1 MSARTGTPV
10 ETADEG
16 TDGDVDG
23 HAATGVDEVT
33 DEVAEPEVA
42 ELLDAVVG
50 ALGGQRREGQATM
63 ARAVT
68 DAIRSRRHLLV
79 QAGTG
84 TGKSMAYLVPAVA
97 HAVHAGRAVVVTT
110 ATLALQ
116 AQVVERDLPR
126 LAKAIAPR
134 LHREPTWELL
144 KGRSNYL
151 CRNKLDGGFP
161 SDEGTLFD
169 VAGPSSGADAGGEGR
184 LGREVVRLREWAES
198 TSTGDRDE
206 LDPGVSDRAWRQ
218 VSVSARECLGSQRCP
233 VAAECFSERVR
244 ARARTVDVVVTNHAM
259 TAIDALESS
268 GQLLPEHDVLVVDE
282 AHELADR
289 VTAVATAELSATGV
303 HAASRRLR
311 RSAGIVSDGLDDA
324 AVALEAALEEAPP
337 GRLDRWPDRL
347 ADAVVA
353 VRDAARTA
361 LSDLK
366 DAGEAA
372 GKEEDP
378 EARGARHLARAAVQE
393 VFSVAERLAEDV
405 GRGAGDGFDVAWVT
419 AGAGP
424 AARPPSLHIAPL
436 SVAGLLREKLFAER
450 TVVATSATLTLGGS
464 FDPVAGAFGLKG
476 AKGAGTRWAG
486 VDVGSPFDY
495 PRQGILHIARHLPPP
510 GRAGA
515 SEAVLD
521 ELATLVE
528 AAGGRTLGLF
538 SSRRAAEEAAEA
550 LRQRLSTPVLCQGED
565 RLPKLVRA
573 FTDDPA
579 TSLFG
584 TMSLWQGV
592 DVPGPSCSLVVIDRI
607 PFPRPDDPL
616 MSARA
621 RAVDAAGGNG
631 FVSVSA
637 AHAAVRLAQGAG
649 RLIRATGD
657 RGVVAVLD
665 SRLATARYGGF
676 LRDSLPDFW
685 PTTSTA
691 TVVEALRRLSAV

>member
-1 MSARTGTPV
+1 VAVAVRAAGEDDPVSASTDTPSEPTTEV
-10 ETADEG
+10 EGPE
-16 TDGDVDG
+16 
-23 HAATGVDEVT
+23 AAH
-33 DEVAEPEVA
+33 
-42 ELLDAVVG
+42 LLDVVVD

-63 ARAVT
+63 AQAVT
-68 DAIRSRRHLLV
+68 DAIRTRRHLLV

-97 HAVHAGRAVVVTT
+97 HAVHADRRVVITT

-126 LAKAIAPR
+126 LAKALAPQ

-151 CRNKLDGGFP
+151 CRNKIDGGFP
-161 SDEGTLFD
+161 SDEGALFD
-169 VAGPSSGADAGGEGR
+169 VASPTSEAVGAGGDGR
-184 LGREVVRLREWAES
+184 LGREVVRLREWAETT
-198 TSTGDRDE
+198 TSGDRDE
-206 LDPGVSDRAWRQ
+206 LDPGVSDRAWKQ

-259 TAIDALESS
+259 TAIDALESG

-289 VTAVATAELSATGV
+289 VTAVATAELSASV
-303 HAASRRLR
+303 LHAASRRLR
-311 RSAGIVSDGLDDA
+311 RSAGIVSENLDDA
-324 AVALEAALEEAPP
+324 AIALEAALEEAPP
-337 GRLDRWPDRL
+337 GRLDRWPEPL
-347 ADAVVA
+347 AAAVVA
-353 VRDAARTA
+353 VRDAARAA
-361 LSDLK
+361 LSELK
-366 DAGEAA
+366 DASEGV
-372 GKEEDP
+372 GKEEDA
-378 EARGARHLARAAVQE
+378 ESRGARHLARAAVQE

-405 GRGAGDGFDVAWVT
+405 GRGAQDSFDVAWVT
-419 AGAGP
+419 AGFGP
-424 AARPPSLHIAPL
+424 ASRSPSLHIAPF
-436 SVAGLLREKLFAER
+436 SVAGLLRERLFAER

-464 FDPVAGAFGLKG
+464 FDPVAGAFGLRGEKG
-476 AKGAGTRWAG
+476 AKTPWTG

-495 PRQGILHIARHLPPP
+495 PKQGILYVARHLPPP
-510 GRAGA
+510 GRAG
-515 SEAVLD
+515 SSDAVFD
-521 ELATLVE
+521 ELAALVE

-538 SSRRAAEEAAEA
+538 SSRKAAEEAAEA
-550 LRQRLSTPVLCQGED
+550 LRERLSTPILCQGDD
-565 RLPKLVRA
+565 RLPRLVRD

-649 RLIRATGD
+649 RLIRSTGD

-685 PTTSTA
+685 STTSTP
-691 TVVEALRRLSAV
+691 TVLQALRRLSSE

>member
-1 MSARTGTPV
+1 MSTTARPPTPV
-10 ETADEG
+10 SQEPEDEPQ
-16 TDGDVDG
+16 DVDG
-23 HAATGVDEVT
+23 PEAAALLDEVVT
-33 DEVAEPEVA
+33 
-42 ELLDAVVG
+42 
-50 ALGGQRREGQATM
+50 ALGGQRREGQVRM
-63 ARAVT
+63 AAAVT

-97 HAVHAGRAVVVTT
+97 HAVHTDQRVVVTT

-126 LAKAIAPR
+126 LAGAITPA
-134 LHREPTWELL
+134 LHRAPTWELL
-144 KGRSNYL
+144 KGRANYL

-161 SDEGTLFD
+161 SDEGALFD
-169 VAGPSSGADAGGEGR
+169 VVAPTGDGAGDAGR
-184 LGREVVRLREWAES
+184 LGGEVVRLREWAA
-198 TSTGDRDE
+198 TTRTGDRDD

-218 VSVSARECLGSQRCP
+218 VSVSARECLGAQRCP
-233 VAAECFSERVR
+233 VAAECFSEQVR
-244 ARARTVDVVVTNHAM
+244 ARARQVDVVVTNHAM
-259 TAIDALESS
+259 TAIDAMENS
-268 GQLLPEHDVLVVDE
+268 GLLLPEHDVLVVDE

-289 VTAVATAELSATGV
+289 VTAVATAELSAAV
-303 HAASRRLR
+303 LHSASRRLR
-311 RSAGIVSDGLDDA
+311 RSAGVVSEALDDA
-324 AVALEAALEEAPP
+324 SVALEAALEDAPP
-337 GRLDRWPDRL
+337 GRLDRWPDAL

-353 VRDAARTA
+353 VRDAARQA
-361 LSDLK
+361 LTDLK
-366 DAGEAA
+366 DASEGA

-378 EARGARHLARAAVQE
+378 ESRGARHLARAAVQE
-393 VFSVAERLAEDV
+393 VFSVAERLAADV
-405 GRGAGDGFDVAWVT
+405 GRGAQDSFDVAWVS
-419 AGAGP
+419 AGSGP
-424 AARPPSLHIAPL
+424 ASRAPSLHVAPL
-436 SVAGLLREKLFAER
+436 SVAGLLRERLFTER

-476 AKGAGTRWAG
+476 AKGSKGAEGSATAWTG
-486 VDVGSPFDY
+486 LDVGSPFDY
-495 PRQGILHIARHLPPP
+495 PRQGILYVARHLPPP

-515 SEAVLD
+515 GEATLD
-521 ELATLVE
+521 ELAALVE

-538 SSRRAAEEAAEA
+538 SSRRAAEEAAQA
-550 LRQRLSTPVLCQGED
+550 LRERVGTPVLCQGED

-573 FTDDPA
+573 FTQDPA

-584 TMSLWQGV
+584 TLSLWQGV
-592 DVPGPSCSLVVIDRI
+592 DVPGDSCSLVVIDRI

-631 FVSVSA
+631 FLSVSV

-649 RLIRATGD
+649 RLIRASGD
-657 RGVVAVLD
+657 KGVVAVLD

-685 PTTSTA
+685 ATTDA
-691 TVVEALRRLSAV
+691 DTVLAALRRLSG

>member
-1 MSARTGTPV
+1 MSTSTDPAPHDV
-10 ETADEG
+10 EDEE
-16 TDGDVDG
+16 VDG
-23 HAATGVDEVT
+23 PEAAG
-33 DEVAEPEVA
+33 
-42 ELLDAVVG
+42 LLDAVVD
-50 ALGGQRREGQATM
+50 ALGGQRREGQARM
-63 ARAVT
+63 AQAVT

-97 HAVHAGRAVVVTT
+97 HAVHTDHRVVVTT

-126 LAKAIAPR
+126 LARALAPALR
-134 LHREPTWELL
+134 REPTWELL
-144 KGRSNYL
+144 KGRANYL

-161 SDEGTLFD
+161 TDEGALFD
-169 VAGPSSGADAGGEGR
+169 IAAPTLTTGAGGGDAGR
-184 LGREVVRLREWAES
+184 LGREVVRLREWAATTE
-198 TSTGDRDE
+198 TGDRDE

-218 VSVSARECLGSQRCP
+218 VSVSARECLGAQRCP

-244 ARARTVDVVVTNHAM
+244 ARARQVDVVVTNHAM
-259 TAIDALESS
+259 TAIDALENS
-268 GQLLPEHDVLVVDE
+268 GLLLPEHDVLVVDE

-289 VTAVATAELSATGV
+289 VTAVATAELSASVLHT
-303 HAASRRLR
+303 ASRRLR
-311 RSAGIVSDGLDDA
+311 RSAGIVAEALDDA

-337 GRLDRWPDRL
+337 GRLDRWPDAL

-353 VRDAARTA
+353 VRDAARQA

-366 DAGEAA
+366 DAGESA

-378 EARGARHLARAAVQE
+378 ESRGARHLARAAVQE
-393 VFSVAERLAEDV
+393 VFSVAERLAADV
-405 GRGAGDGFDVAWVT
+405 GREAQDGHDVAWVT
-419 AGAGP
+419 AGFG
-424 AARPPSLHIAPL
+424 AASRPPSLHIAPL
-436 SVAGLLREKLFAER
+436 SVAGLLRERLFSER

-476 AKGAGTRWAG
+476 AKGAGTAWTG

-495 PRQGILHIARHLPPP
+495 PRQGILYVARHLPPP
-510 GRAGA
+510 GRAG
-515 SEAVLD
+515 SGEAAMD
-521 ELATLVE
+521 ELAALVE

-550 LRQRLSTPVLCQGED
+550 LRRRVSTPVLCQGDD
-565 RLPKLVRA
+565 RLPKLVRD

-579 TSLFG
+579 TTLVG

-592 DVPGPSCSLVVIDRI
+592 DVPGASCSLVVIDRI

-631 FVSVSA
+631 FLTVSVS
-637 AHAAVRLAQGAG
+637 HAAVRLAQGAG
-649 RLIRATGD
+649 RLIRAAED
-657 RGVVAVLD
+657 KGVVAVLD

-676 LRDSLPDFW
+676 LRESLPDFW
-685 PTTSTA
+685 ATTSTG
-691 TVVEALRRLSAV
+691 TVLAALRRLSG

>member
-1 MSARTGTPV
+1 MSASTDTPT
-10 ETADEG
+10 ETP
-16 TDGDVDG
+16 
-23 HAATGVDEVT
+23 DEV
-33 DEVAEPEVA
+33 EGPEA
-42 ELLDAVVG
+42 AHLLDVVVD
-50 ALGGQRREGQATM
+50 ALGGQRREGQARM
-63 ARAVT
+63 AQAVT
-68 DAIRSRRHLLV
+68 DAIRTRRHLLV

-97 HAVHAGRAVVVTT
+97 HAVHADRRVVITT

-126 LAKAIAPR
+126 LAAAIAPQ

-151 CRNKLDGGFP
+151 CRNKVDGGFP
-161 SDEGTLFD
+161 TDEGALFD
-169 VAGPSSGADAGGEGR
+169 IAAPTTDASSGGDGR
-184 LGREVVRLREWAES
+184 LGREVVRLREWAETT
-198 TSTGDRDE
+198 TSGDRDE
-206 LDPGVSDRAWRQ
+206 LDPGVSDRAWKQ

-259 TAIDALESS
+259 TAIDALESG

-289 VTAVATAELSATGV
+289 VTAVATAELSASV
-303 HAASRRLR
+303 LHAASRRLR
-311 RSAGIVSDGLDDA
+311 RSAGIVSERLDDA
-324 AVALEAALEEAPP
+324 AIALEAALDDAPP
-337 GRLDRWPDRL
+337 GRLDRWPDQL

-366 DAGEAA
+366 DASEGQ
-372 GKEEDP
+372 GKEEDA
-378 EARGARHLARAAVQE
+378 ESRGARHLARAAVQD

-405 GRGAGDGFDVAWVT
+405 GRGAQDSYDVAWVT
-419 AGAGP
+419 AGFGP
-424 AARPPSLHIAPL
+424 ASRAPSLHIAPL

-476 AKGAGTRWAG
+476 EKGSKTPWTG

-495 PRQGILHIARHLPPP
+495 PKQGILYVARHLPPP
-510 GRAGA
+510 GRAG
-515 SEAVLD
+515 STDAVFD
-521 ELATLVE
+521 ELAALVE

-538 SSRRAAEEAAEA
+538 SSRKGAEEAAEA
-550 LRQRLSTPVLCQGED
+550 LRRRLGTPVLCQGDD
-565 RLPKLVRA
+565 RLPKLVRD

-685 PTTSTA
+685 STTSTP
-691 TVVEALRRLSAV
+691 TVLEALRRLGTGG

>member
-1 MSARTGTPV
+1 VSATTGTPV
-10 ETADEG
+10 ETTGD
-16 TDGDVDG
+16 DGDAG
-23 HAATGVDEVT
+23 PGEV
-33 DEVAEPEVA
+33 EGPEVA
-42 ELLDAVVG
+42 QLLDVVVD

-68 DAIRSRRHLLV
+68 DAIRVRRHLLV

-97 HAVHAGRAVVVTT
+97 HAVRTDRAVVVTT

-126 LAKAIAPR
+126 LARALTPQ
-134 LHREPTWELL
+134 LPREPTWELL

-161 SDEGTLFD
+161 SEEGTLFE
-169 VAGPSSGADAGGEGR
+169 VAAPGPEAEGR
-184 LGREVVRLREWAES
+184 LGREVVRLREWAE
-198 TSTGDRDE
+198 TTATGDRDE

-218 VSVSARECLGSQRCP
+218 VSVSARECLGAQRCP

-289 VTAVATAELSATGV
+289 VTAVATAELSAAV
-303 HAASRRLR
+303 LHAASRRLR
-311 RSAGIVSDGLDDA
+311 RSAGVVSESLDDA

-337 GRLDRWPDRL
+337 GRLDRWPDQL

-366 DAGEAA
+366 DAGDAA
-372 GKEEDP
+372 AAEDDQ

-419 AGAGP
+419 AGSGP
-424 AARPPSLHIAPL
+424 AARAPSLHIAPL

-464 FDPVAGAFGLKG
+464 FDPVAGAFGLRGGKG
-476 AKGAGTRWAG
+476 SRTRWTG

-495 PRQGILHIARHLPPP
+495 PRQGILYVARHLPPP

-515 SEAVLD
+515 DDAVLD
-521 ELATLVE
+521 ELAALVE

-538 SSRRAAEEAAEA
+538 SSRRAAEAAAEA
-550 LRQRLSTPVLCQGED
+550 LRRRLTTPVLCQGED
-565 RLPKLVRA
+565 RLPRLVRQ

-649 RLIRATGD
+649 RLIRAAGD

-685 PTTSTA
+685 PTTSTP
-691 TVVEALRRLSAV
+691 TVVEALRRLSGG

>member
-1 MSARTGTPV
+1 MRVSVGAAGEDDPVSTTTGTPPAV
-10 ETADEG
+10 E
-16 TDGDVDG
+16 
-23 HAATGVDEVT
+23 
-33 DEVAEPEVA
+33 EVAAA
-42 ELLDAVVG
+42 EAAALHDAVVE
-50 ALGGQRREGQATM
+50 ALGGQRRDGQAQM
-63 ARAVT
+63 AQAVT
-68 DAIRSRRHLLV
+68 DAIRTRRHLLV

-97 HAVHAGRAVVVTT
+97 HAVHADRRVVVTT

-126 LAKAIAPR
+126 LAKALAPA

-144 KGRSNYL
+144 KGRANYL

-161 SDEGTLFD
+161 SDEGALFD
-169 VAGPSSGADAGGEGR
+169 ISAPTSDGGAGDTGR
-184 LGREVVRLREWAES
+184 LGREVVRLREWAG
-198 TSTGDRDE
+198 TTDTGDRDE

-233 VAAECFSERVR
+233 VAAECYSERVR
-244 ARARTVDVVVTNHAM
+244 ARARQVDVVVTNHAM
-259 TAIDALESS
+259 TAIDAMENNGL
-268 GQLLPEHDVLVVDE
+268 LLPEHDVLIVDE

-289 VTAVATAELSATGV
+289 FTAVATAELSASV
-303 HAASRRLR
+303 LHAASRRLR
-311 RSAGIVSDGLDDA
+311 RSAGIVSDALDDA
-324 AVALEAALEEAPP
+324 TVALEAALDEAPP
-337 GRLDRWPDRL
+337 GRLDRWPDAL
-347 ADAVVA
+347 ADAVVM
-353 VRDAARTA
+353 VRDASRQA
-361 LSDLK
+361 LTDLK
-366 DAGEAA
+366 DSTEGA
-372 GKEEDP
+372 GKDEDP
-378 EARGARHLARAAVQE
+378 ESRGARHLARAAVQE

-405 GRGAGDGFDVAWVT
+405 GRGAAESYDVAWVT
-419 AGAGP
+419 AGFGP
-424 AARPPSLHIAPL
+424 AARTPSLHIAPL
-436 SVAGLLREKLFAER
+436 SVAGLLREQLFTER

-476 AKGAGTRWAG
+476 QKATPWTGL
-486 VDVGSPFDY
+486 DVGRPFDY
-495 PRQGILHIARHLPPP
+495 PKQGILYVARHLPPP
-510 GRAGA
+510 GRAGG
-515 SEAVLD
+515 SEKTLD
-521 ELATLVE
+521 ELAELVA

-550 LRQRLSTPVLCQGED
+550 LRDRLDTPVLCQGDD
-565 RLPKLVRA
+565 RLPKLVRE

-631 FVSVSA
+631 FLTVSV

-649 RLIRATGD
+649 RLVRASGD
-657 RGVVAVLD
+657 KGVVAVLD

-676 LRDSLPDFW
+676 LRETLPDFW
-685 PTTSTA
+685 PTTSKDTA
-691 TVVEALRRLSAV
+691 VAALRRLADG

>member
-1 MSARTGTPV
+1 MSTSTENPPRVSGEV
-10 ETADEG
+10 EGPEAAD
-16 TDGDVDG
+16 
-23 HAATGVDEVT
+23 
-33 DEVAEPEVA
+33 
-42 ELLDAVVG
+42 LLDTVVD
-50 ALGGQRREGQATM
+50 ALGGQRRDGQARM
-63 ARAVT
+63 AQAVT
-68 DAIRSRRHLLV
+68 DAIRTRRHLLV

-97 HAVHAGRAVVVTT
+97 HAVHTDRTVVVTT

-126 LAKAIAPR
+126 LAEAIAPA
-134 LHREPTWELL
+134 LHRAPTWELL
-144 KGRSNYL
+144 KGRANYL

-161 SDEGTLFD
+161 SDEGALFD
-169 VAGPSSGADAGGEGR
+169 IAAPTSEGSGDTGR
-184 LGREVVRLREWAES
+184 LGREVVRLREWAE
-198 TSTGDRDE
+198 TTDTGDRDD

-244 ARARTVDVVVTNHAM
+244 ARAREVDVVVTNHAM
-259 TAIDALESS
+259 TAIDAMENS
-268 GQLLPEHDVLVVDE
+268 GLLLPEHDVLIVDE

-289 VTAVATAELSATGV
+289 VTAVATAELSASV
-303 HAASRRLR
+303 LHAASRRLR
-311 RSAGIVSDGLDDA
+311 RGAGIVSEQLDDA
-324 AVALEAALEEAPP
+324 AVALEAALEETPP
-337 GRLDRWPDRL
+337 GRLDRWPDAL

-353 VRDAARTA
+353 VRDAARQA
-361 LSDLK
+361 LTDLK
-366 DAGEAA
+366 DAGEASS
-372 GKEEDP
+372 KEEDT
-378 EARGARHLARAAVQE
+378 ESRGARHLARAAVQE

-405 GRGAGDGFDVAWVT
+405 GRGAQDSYDVAWVT
-419 AGAGP
+419 AGFGA

-436 SVAGLLREKLFAER
+436 SVAGLLREKLFSER

-476 AKGAGTRWAG
+476 EKGAKTPWTG

-495 PRQGILHIARHLPPP
+495 PRQGILYVARHLPPP
-510 GRAGA
+510 GRGA
-515 SEAVLD
+515 SEAALD
-521 ELATLVE
+521 DLAALVE

-550 LRQRLSTPVLCQGED
+550 LRKRVSTPVLCQGED
-565 RLPKLVRA
+565 RLPKLVRD
-573 FTDDPA
+573 FTADPE

-592 DVPGPSCSLVVIDRI
+592 DVPGASCSLVVIDRI

-621 RAVDAAGGNG
+621 RAVDVAGGNG
-631 FVSVSA
+631 FLTVSV

-649 RLIRATGD
+649 RLIRAAGD

-676 LRDSLPDFW
+676 LRQTLPDFW
-685 PTTSTA
+685 PTTSTE
-691 TVVEALRRLSAV
+691 TVLASLRRLREG

>member
-1 MSARTGTPV
+1 MSASTDTPTETGAETTTDATTEV
-10 ETADEG
+10 EGPE
-16 TDGDVDG
+16 
-23 HAATGVDEVT
+23 AAH
-33 DEVAEPEVA
+33 
-42 ELLDAVVG
+42 LLDVVVD
-50 ALGGQRREGQATM
+50 ALGGQRREGQARM
-63 ARAVT
+63 AQAVT
-68 DAIRSRRHLLV
+68 DAIRTRRHLLV

-97 HAVHAGRAVVVTT
+97 HAVHADRRVVITT

-126 LAKAIAPR
+126 LAAAIAPQ

-151 CRNKLDGGFP
+151 CRNKIDGGFP
-161 SDEGTLFD
+161 TDEGALFD
-169 VAGPSSGADAGGEGR
+169 IAAPTTDSSAGTDGR
-184 LGREVVRLREWAES
+184 LGREVVRLREWAETT
-198 TSTGDRDE
+198 TSGDRDE
-206 LDPGVSDRAWRQ
+206 LDPGVSDRAWKQ

-259 TAIDALESS
+259 TAIDALESG

-289 VTAVATAELSATGV
+289 VTAVATAELSASV
-303 HAASRRLR
+303 LHAASRRLR
-311 RSAGIVSDGLDDA
+311 RSAGIVSEHLDDA
-324 AVALEAALEEAPP
+324 AIALEAALEDAPP
-337 GRLDRWPDRL
+337 GRLDRWPDQL

-366 DAGEAA
+366 DASEGQ
-372 GKEEDP
+372 GKEEDA
-378 EARGARHLARAAVQE
+378 ESRGARHLARAAVQD

-405 GRGAGDGFDVAWVT
+405 GRGAQDSYDVAWVT
-419 AGAGP
+419 AGFGP
-424 AARPPSLHIAPL
+424 ASRAPSLHIAPL

-476 AKGAGTRWAG
+476 EKGSKTPWTG

-495 PRQGILHIARHLPPP
+495 PKQGILYVARHLPPP
-510 GRAGA
+510 GRAG
-515 SEAVLD
+515 STDAVYD
-521 ELATLVE
+521 ELAALVE

-538 SSRRAAEEAAEA
+538 SSRKGAEEAAEA
-550 LRQRLSTPVLCQGED
+550 LRKRLGTPVLCQGDD
-565 RLPKLVRA
+565 RLPKLVRD

-685 PTTSTA
+685 STTSTP
-691 TVVEALRRLSAV
+691 TVLEALRRLGSGG

>member
-1 MSARTGTPV
+1 
-10 ETADEG
+10 
-16 TDGDVDG
+16 
-23 HAATGVDEVT
+23 
-33 DEVAEPEVA
+33 
-42 ELLDAVVG
+42 
-50 ALGGQRREGQATM
+50 M
-63 ARAVT
+63 AQAVT
-68 DAIRSRRHLLV
+68 DAIRTRRHLLV

-97 HAVHAGRAVVVTT
+97 HAVHTGHRVVVTT

-126 LAKAIAPR
+126 LAAAIAPA

-144 KGRSNYL
+144 KGRANYL

-161 SDEGTLFD
+161 GDDGALFD
-169 VAGPSSGADAGGEGR
+169 LPAPAGGAAEDTGR
-184 LGREVVRLREWAES
+184 LGREVVRLREWAA
-198 TSTGDRDE
+198 TTDTGDRDD

-244 ARARTVDVVVTNHAM
+244 ARAREVDVVVTNHAM
-259 TAIDALESS
+259 TAIDAMESS
-268 GQLLPEHDVLVVDE
+268 GLLLPEHDVLVVDE

-289 VTAVATAELSATGV
+289 VTAVATAELSAAVLHT
-303 HAASRRLR
+303 ASRRLR
-311 RSAGIVSDGLDDA
+311 RSAGIVSDALDDA
-324 AVALEAALEEAPP
+324 AVALEAALDEAPP
-337 GRLDRWPDRL
+337 GRLDRWPDAL

-353 VRDAARTA
+353 VRDASRQA
-361 LSDLK
+361 LTDLK
-366 DAGEAA
+366 DAGESA

-378 EARGARHLARAAVQE
+378 ESRGARHLARAAVQE
-393 VFSVAERLAEDV
+393 VFAVAERLAEDV
-405 GRGAGDGFDVAWVT
+405 GRGARDGFDVAWVT
-419 AGAGP
+419 AGSGP

-436 SVAGLLREKLFAER
+436 SVAGLLREKLFSER

-464 FDPVAGAFGLKG
+464 FDPVAGAFGLRG
-476 AKGAGTRWAG
+476 EKGAGTPWTG

-495 PRQGILHIARHLPPP
+495 PRQGILYVARHLPPP
-510 GRAGA
+510 GRGA
-515 SEAVLD
+515 SSEATMD
-521 ELATLVE
+521 ELAALVE

-550 LRQRLSTPVLCQGED
+550 MRRRLGTTVLCQGDD
-565 RLPKLVRA
+565 RLPRLVRA
-573 FTDDPA
+573 FTDDPS

-592 DVPGPSCSLVVIDRI
+592 DVPGDSCSLVVIDRI

-616 MSARA
+616 MSARS

-631 FVSVSA
+631 FLTVSV

-665 SRLATARYGGF
+665 PRLATARYGGF
-676 LRDSLPDFW
+676 LRGSLPDFW
-685 PTTSTA
+685 PTTSTE
-691 TVVEALRRLSAV
+691 TVLAALRRLSG